1 MAEEALAAAK
11 AAALVRLSAMQ
22 QPVEED
28 PAGQTEYA
36 PAALPDAAELLAG
49 VGPAPAARVAS
60 PTPTGGVPQDC
71 SRVNVVTEPPGKL
84 RIAVQGCAHGELDSI
99 YATIA
104 EMERSQRLKIDL
116 LLCCGDFQ
124 AVRFKSDLECMA
136 VPAKFRRLGTFYR
149 YCKKRR
155 GICYPRAPIALRQL
169 TPLAGSRHG

>member
-1 MAEEALAAAK
+1 MAEEALANAK
-11 AAALVRLSAMQ
+11 AAALARLSAMQ

-28 PAGQTEYA
+28 PAEQH
-36 PAALPDAAELLAG
+36 PQAALPDAAELLAG

-60 PTPTGGVPQDC
+60 PTPTGGVPKDC
-71 SRVNVVTEPPGKL
+71 SQVKVVNDPHGKL

-149 YCKKRR
+149 YCKKPTRLLLPSRR
-155 GICYPRAPIALRQL
+155 FALR
-169 TPLAGSRHG
+169 HK